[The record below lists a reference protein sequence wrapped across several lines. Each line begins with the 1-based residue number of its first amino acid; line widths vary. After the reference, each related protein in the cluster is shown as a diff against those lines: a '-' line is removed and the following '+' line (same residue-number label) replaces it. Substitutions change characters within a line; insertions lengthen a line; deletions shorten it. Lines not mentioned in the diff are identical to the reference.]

1 MIYHPEPRTELHDL
15 CLQHQYG
22 KKYGG
27 SNAVAIL
34 PDGRFV
40 VFGKLHEGIL
50 GVADTGEELIDL
62 LQTSKL
68 WQQLVAEQ
76 LTARLARKP
85 KRLATRRGPSPT
97 TPPVKLNL
105 DFTSLRIGT
114 SNDS

>member
-1 MIYHPEPRTELHDL
+1 MIEHPETNTPLWDL
-15 CLQHQYG
+15 CIQHQYG

-50 GVADTGEELIDL
+50 GVADTGDELIDL

-85 KRLATRRGPSPT
+85 KRLATRRGPSPS
-97 TPPVKLNL
+97 PVKLDL